1 MRELAELLTA
11 GQAGAAAE
19 GGVSVALAGDDAG
32 DADGGG
38 GAGGEGGSAAG
49 GSGDAGSGSGEGAEG
64 AERGERVLA
73 YFLAQLQRSTEAP
86 YTLLTM
92 SIPTMA
98 QLQRS
103 TEAPYTL

>member
-19 GGVSVALAGDDAG
+19 GGVSVALTGDDAG
-32 DADGGG
+32 DADGG

-49 GSGDAGSGSGEGAEG
+49 GSGDAGGGGEGAEG
-64 AERGERVLA
+64 AGRGERVLA
-73 YFLAQLQRSTEAP
+73 HFLAQLQRSTEAP
-86 YTLLTM
+86 FTLLTM